1 MLAKLK
7 TQYRCTS
14 CGYISNTRLGKCPQ
28 CNSWNTLK
36 EENNQAS
43 QALEKST
50 NKQAQYDNLL
60 MSAAAVSSPV
70 TPSIYHGAFSPQEI
84 AEATLDVDDAEKG
97 FTGSTSAYTLPAIN
111 ASSSSTVGVTLQE
124 IDLEQTARFSSGLT
138 ELDRVLG
145 GGFLAGAYCLVGGD
159 PGIGK
164 STLMLQSAQFVASQ
178 LHKKVLYISGEE
190 SLSQIRHRAERLACF
205 DATEKETH
213 PLKILA
219 ETKLP
224 QIVQAIVSYRP
235 EFIVVDSVQALY
247 DPAQNG
253 PPGSTGQV
261 KLCANAFMQVAK
273 TLNVTTVLIGHVTK
287 DGSLGGPKMLE
298 HLVDTVLYFE
308 GEKYQDLRL
317 LRSHKNRFGST
328 QELGVFEMAEQG
340 LKDVA
345 NPSQL
350 FLGVLGSQ
358 QPIPGCVT
366 VCTLEGSRPLLVEL
380 QALAGQSTYASPRRV
395 VNGVETNRL
404 HQIVAVLERRVGL
417 SFANLDLYIN
427 VVGGL
432 KIDEPAADL
441 GIALALVTSLRNL
454 SLKPK
459 TVVMGEIGLTGEI
472 RPVRRWRER
481 VLECAKIGFRRIV
494 LPNPA
499 IRQGE
504 TDAPTAEP
512 KELLPELPAGVEVF
526 FIQHVRDAIVHAL
539 EPID

>member
-1 MLAKLK
+1 MTYLFMLAKAK
-7 TQYRCTS
+7 TQYRCTT
-14 CGYISNTRLGKCPQ
+14 CDYISSAHLGKCPE
-28 CNSWNTLK
+28 CGSWGTLK
-36 EENNQAS
+36 EESNGGSAS
-43 QALEKST
+43 QSGQKST
-50 NKQAQYDNLL
+50 NKQAHYDNIL
-60 MSAAAVSSPV
+60 MSAAAVS
-70 TPSIYHGAFSPQEI
+70 TPI
-84 AEATLDVDDAEKG
+84 T
-97 FTGSTSAYTLPAIN
+97 PAIFN
-111 ASSSSTVGVTLQE
+111 GEFTAEELAEGGGYDALAMLNIEGLQAGASVGVTLNE
-124 IDLEQTARFSSGLT
+124 IDLEQTVRFSSGLT

-178 LHKKVLYISGEE
+178 LQKKVLYISGEE

-205 DATEKETH
+205 DATETETQ

-224 QIVQAIVSYRP
+224 QVIQAIVSYRP

-273 TLNVTTVLIGHVTK
+273 TLNITTILIGHVTK
-287 DGSLGGPKMLE
+287 DGNLGGPKMLE

-432 KIDEPAADL
+432 KIEEPAADL
-441 GIALALVTSLRNL
+441 CIALALVTSLRNL

-481 VLECAKIGFRRIV
+481 VMECAKIGFRRIV
-494 LPNPA
+494 LPSPA
-499 IRQGE
+499 IRHNEGE
-504 TDAPTAEP
+504 EKTTDADV
-512 KELLPELPAGVEVF
+512 KDLLPDLPEGVEVF

-539 EPID
+539 EPSD